1 MWSLILCVLGL
12 TQFISASAFTFILG
26 ANQNHVIIFS
36 LKTKSS
42 IRYYFAVQ
50 SGGSFDVDYEIVDP
64 NGNKVVSDSKQRQG
78 DFVFNADFVG
88 EYEFCFSNT
97 MSTFAE
103 KVIDFEIKFENEDN
117 AENLEQIY
125 QINPMLNH

>member
-26 ANQNHVIIFS
+26 ANQKSCYYIFTE
-36 LKTKSS
+36 KPKVP

-78 DFVFNADFVG
+78 DLFSMLILLVNMNFV
-88 EYEFCFSNT
+88 S
-97 MSTFAE
+97 
-103 KVIDFEIKFENEDN
+103 
-117 AENLEQIY
+117 QIPC
-125 QINPMLNH
+125 QHLLKK